1 MAMNV
6 YEEISQLST
15 IGNIANDLQ
24 RLHLC
29 LQFVG
34 INKDAMVDS
43 FANTF
48 VLYYGNLSKEE
59 KYTKAKNWY
68 DKFIDMQKKKEYLN
82 LNQLGVIAQDN
93 EIMPEEEP
101 NIFATPNSSGDTT
114 KIIKMANLAI
124 VKAKVTPHPFYASL
138 IFGLSNA
145 KSIFNF
151 HWISNTSKVDI
162 YQPESGEVITVQ
174 SGGTPLYSII
184 GGIIK
189 SPNPFI
195 AGTESSIE
203 ISLEGSGIQQ
213 LIQKSQYTQ

>member
-1 MAMNV
+1 MAINV
-6 YEEISQLST
+6 YEEVSQLIT
-15 IGNIANDLQ
+15 TGNIINDLQ

-29 LQFVG
+29 LQFVA
-34 INKDAMVDS
+34 INKDAMIDS

-48 VLYYGNLSKEE
+48 VLYYGNLSKAQ
-59 KYTKAKNWY
+59 KYIKAKEWY
-68 DKFIDMQKKKEYLN
+68 NKFIDMQKNKEYLN

-101 NIFATPNSSGDTT
+101 NTFATPNSSGNTT
-114 KIIKMANLAI
+114 KIIKMGNLAI